1 MSSDIQDIV
10 RANND
15 TWNAAFNRG
24 DAAAVAALY
33 TDDATVLPHTH
44 DVVSGPGKIQEFWT
58 AVIGAGFKDHSIEM
72 LDVHVDGNLACEIAK
87 WAATGPG
94 EDGRPKS
101 YGGSLVNLYERQADG
116 SWKCRLHIWN

>member
-1 MSSDIQDIV
+1 MPSDIRGIV
-10 RANND
+10 KTNND
-15 TWNAAFNRG
+15 NWNAAFNRG

-44 DVVSGPGKIQEFWT
+44 DVISGSSKIKEFWT
-58 AVIGAGFKDHSIEM
+58 SVIGAGFKDHSIEM

-87 WAATGPG
+87 WAASGPG
-94 EDGRPKS
+94 QDGQTQS
-101 YGGSLVNLYERQADG
+101 YGGSLVNLYERQGDG

>member
-1 MSSDIQDIV
+1 MSSDIRDIV
-10 RANND
+10 ESNND

-44 DVVSGPGKIQEFWT
+44 DVIRGSGKIREFWT
-58 AVIGAGFKDHSIEM
+58 SVIGTGFKDHSIEL

-87 WAATGPG
+87 WAARGPG
-94 EDGRPKS
+94 QDDQPQS
-101 YGGSLVNLYERQADG
+101 YGGSLVNLYERQRDG

>member
-1 MSSDIQDIV
+1 MSSDIQGIV

-15 TWNAAFNRG
+15 TWNEAFNRG
-24 DAAAVAALY
+24 DAAAVASLY

-44 DVVSGPGKIQEFWT
+44 DVVSGRGKIQEFWT
-58 AVIGAGFKDHSIEM
+58 SVIGAGFKDHSIQL

-94 EDGRPKS
+94 EGGQPHS
-101 YGGSLVNLYERQADG
+101 YGGSLVNVYERQTDG

>member
-1 MSSDIQDIV
+1 MPSDI
-10 RANND
+10 RATLKTNND

-44 DVVSGPGKIQEFWT
+44 DVISGPGKIKELWT
-58 AVIGAGFKDHSIEM
+58 ALIGAGCKDHSIEM

-87 WAATGPG
+87 WAASGPG
-94 EDGRPKS
+94 EDGRPQS
-101 YGGSLVNLYERQADG
+101 YGGSLVNLYERQGDG